1 MNFSK
6 TNNRSVHCKSA
17 KTFGIWHN
25 TPVSKIINEKDQSKL
40 MTDHWKRIQL
50 TKGKTSEIVDQ
61 KHLQHKVYV
70 NEAQNK
76 ERKRQK
82 VVDNKLQY
90 KRLLNIES
98 KPGTYSKQELDKTYN
113 IIRRDK
119 FIKSRNAIKMK
130 QLKEKN
136 EKFYEKIDRIQ
147 AYTKNK
153 TLTNEYDVSKK
164 RMNAISHNARRVEP
178 DYSSKSIYYYHVA
191 NLDDFKDTI
200 AMTQNEYANKY
211 QVDRAKSV
219 NDIQNIEEVPESDNE
234 GSCYDD
240 YEIENKTTMNIDK
253 HDFSKQTKANTYVKT
268 EVKSELEKKEQMSN
282 QVFFHHKPKSGI
294 VLAERQRPIRPK
306 SAALIKR
313 TNNLSEL
320 NNNLNSNVTQNQIG
334 TPLNMTQNFSTAN
347 MQPPNNFSAMNHP
360 NNTFSSSMNKPASML
375 LDRKKKNPFKVI
387 GVMDVVTKHKNAFKL
402 VDPFYNGKAKHM
414 PDKKLKKNTS
424 ASKLY
429 FNEDN
434 TSFSHIAKHHIDRK
448 KYFF

>member
-1 MNFSK
+1 M
-6 TNNRSVHCKSA
+6 
-17 KTFGIWHN
+17 WHN
-25 TPVSKIINEKDQSKL
+25 TPVSKIIHEKDQSKL

-50 TKGKTSEIVDQ
+50 TKGKTSQIVDQ
-61 KHLQHKVYV
+61 KHLEHKVYV

-90 KRLLNIES
+90 KRLLNIEA

-136 EKFYEKIDRIQ
+136 EKFYEKIDKIQ

-153 TLTNEYDVSKK
+153 TLTKEYDVSKK

-191 NLDDFKDTI
+191 NLDDFKDTV
-200 AMTQNEYANKY
+200 AMTQNEYANKF
-211 QVDRAKSV
+211 QVERARSV
-219 NDIQNIEEVPESDNE
+219 NDIQNIEEVPESDHE
-234 GSCYDD
+234 GSCYDNN
-240 YEIENKTTMNIDK
+240 EIEDPTMNIDK

-268 EVKSELEKKEQMSN
+268 EVKSGLEKNEQMSN

-313 TNNLSEL
+313 TNNVSEL
-320 NNNLNSNVTQNQIG
+320 NNNLSYAVSQNQIV
-334 TPLNMTQNFSTAN
+334 TPLNMTQNFSTT
-347 MQPPNNFSAMNHP
+347 MIQPTNYSTAMNHP
-360 NNTFSSSMNKPASML
+360 TNVFSSNVRSPASML
-375 LDRKKKNPFKVI
+375 LERKKKNPFKVI
-387 GVMDVVTKHKNAFKL
+387 GVMDVVTKHKDKFKL
-402 VDPFYNGKAKHM
+402 IDPFYNGKCKHV
-414 PDKKLKKNTS
+414 PDKKQKKNTS

-434 TSFSHIAKHHIDRK
+434 TSFSRTAMHHIDRK